1 MLPHMK
7 INLDQILLLADK
19 QDGVMTYASEIE
31 HLGYAANTESVL
43 VLTRNKGY
51 IGIGKEDIET
61 LISELTYIKEDME
74 RLSRCQQ

>member
-1 MLPHMK
+1 MLPHIK
-7 INLDQILLLADK
+7 INLDQMLLLADK

-43 VLTRNKGY
+43 ILTSNKGY
-51 IGIGKEDIET
+51 IGIGREDIEA
-61 LISELTYIKEDME
+61 LISELSYIKEDME